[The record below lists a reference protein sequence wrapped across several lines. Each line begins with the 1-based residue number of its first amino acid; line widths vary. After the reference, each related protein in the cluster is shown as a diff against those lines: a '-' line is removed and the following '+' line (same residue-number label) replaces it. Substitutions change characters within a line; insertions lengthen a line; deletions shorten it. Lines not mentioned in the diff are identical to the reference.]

1 MCKVVVLLHKSNLL
15 PFCRSRFLSRRP
27 CLRSVI
33 VGEETAMNY
42 VAGENKHL
50 WRDLKESSIKLLVSF
65 KTKCK
70 LIACVIKL

>member
-1 MCKVVVLLHKSNLL
+1 
-15 PFCRSRFLSRRP
+15 
-27 CLRSVI
+27 
-33 VGEETAMNY
+33 MNY

-65 KTKCK
+65 KKKCK